1 MCVSGTTV
9 PCPENRFV
17 NQTRLSTAPV
27 DHPGHRRH
35 RDAPSRRE
43 GGSSVLPPSIDAPL
57 PTRKGAAHPPVR
69 GSLEDL
75 AVRGHPWLWFPRALE
90 AQFNE
95 ETLAVRRRFL
105 LICCLLGMLGIWFGT
120 TQARLAMP
128 DITSRSLHLV
138 DTYLGVLVACVAAV
152 MITPR
157 AWRRVWHFE
166 SVVFLCATGLN
177 LIMIWAASNS
187 RADGAYTQS
196 AMVIGPVMFVC
207 IAARLRFAWSLV
219 CALVTLL
226 GYMLAMR
233 GHTPAQQTVIDSII
247 KLQVLSYAYAVVASY
262 TLEYRE
268 RRNWVL
274 RKLQEQHRGA
284 LQAASE
290 RLRHLSVRDPLTGL
304 YNRRQFDGDLM
315 AACQAAAAS
324 GEPLALLML
333 DVDHF
338 KRYNDAYG
346 HPAGD
351 ACLVRVAHVL
361 ARVAEAHGGTA
372 ARLGGEEF
380 ALVLHGRHGPG
391 ARAVAQALCEAVRA
405 EAIEHGASATGPH
418 VTVSVG
424 VALAT
429 GAGGAQPQALLGTA
443 DRALYQAKDEGRDR
457 IVLMPVDA
465 EARPRL
471 EQPADDAVGVDAG
484 APAEPAESPYLRAI
498 DKGLWGL
505 RFDGDLERRYRKHD
519 LDDRRKLLGL
529 TVMVGMVLYNLY
541 LFISQD
547 MFPDISATVL
557 QTQIGLSA
565 FLVAVAWPVYSRKRL
580 APMLYEGVFCGGTSL
595 VAIVFA
601 CVLSQSRETTTLAYI
616 ICLVLVPMFSGVGAR
631 QPFRYTCVPA
641 VITVVAV
648 VLFFKPV
655 GPMQEM
661 VYSRSVLQI
670 FNITVFTLILSYSLE
685 LGARRTWLLG
695 QIDRLQSEALHQTT
709 ERLRCLSVQD
719 PLTGLPNR
727 RQFET
732 DLLRLWRE
740 GAQDHHP
747 VGLLIVDVDF
757 FKLYNDGYGHPE
769 GDRCLQR
776 LGGVLREVAKRHA
789 CLVARLGGEEFALL
803 LPGGT
808 AAEAQA
814 LGQAVCQRVRE
825 AAVEHRHSRVARHVT
840 VSIGAASLWPRRIA
854 DRHQLLKVADKAL
867 YKAKTAGRDRVS
879 VVDEERGQAVSSRDL
894 TGGPAASA
902 ASA

>member
-1 MCVSGTTV
+1 M
-9 PCPENRFV
+9 
-17 NQTRLSTAPV
+17 
-27 DHPGHRRH
+27 
-35 RDAPSRRE
+35 
-43 GGSSVLPPSIDAPL
+43 PPSSTGAPL
-57 PTRKGAAHPPVR
+57 PPHEGTARPPVP

-75 AVRGHPWLWFPRALE
+75 SVRGHPWLRFPSALE

-95 ETLAVRRRFL
+95 ETLTVRRSFL
-105 LICCLLGMLGIWFGT
+105 LICCMLGIMGTWFGSM
-120 TQARLAMP
+120 QARQAMP

-138 DTYLGVLVACVAAV
+138 DIYLGIITGCVLTVVLV
-152 MITPR
+152 PR
-157 AWRRVWHFE
+157 TWRRIWHFE
-166 SVVFLCATGLN
+166 GVVFLGAMGLN
-177 LIMIWAASNS
+177 LIIIWAVSQS

-196 AMVIGPVMFVC
+196 ATVIGAVMFVC

-219 CALVTLL
+219 CALMTLL
-226 GYMLAMR
+226 GYMLVMR

-247 KLQVLSYAYAVVASY
+247 KLQVLSYAYALVANY

-274 RKLQEQHRGA
+274 RKLQDQHRGA

-290 RLRHLSVRDPLTGL
+290 RLRHLSVRDPLTCL
-304 YNRRQFDGDLM
+304 YNRRHFDGDLT

-424 VALAT
+424 VALAM
-429 GAGGAQPQALLGTA
+429 GGAQPQALLSTA

-457 IVLMPVDA
+457 IALMLVDA
-465 EARPRL
+465 DARPQL
-471 EQPADDAVGVDAG
+471 ERPANDAVGIDAS
-484 APAEPAESPYLRAI
+484 ALPEPAESPYLHEL
-498 DKGLWGL
+498 DKGLWRL
-505 RFDGDLERRYRKHD
+505 RFDGDMERRYRKHD
-519 LDDRRKLLGL
+519 LEDRRRLLGV
-529 TVMVGMVLYNLY
+529 TVIVGMLLYNLY
-541 LFISQD
+541 LFIGQD

-557 QTQIGLSA
+557 KTQIGLSA
-565 FLVAVAWPVYSRKRL
+565 FLVALAWPVYSRKRL

-601 CVLSQSRETTTLAYI
+601 WALSQSRETSTLAYI

-641 VITVVAV
+641 IITVAAVA
-648 VLFFKPV
+648 LFFQPV
-655 GPMQEM
+655 GPVQEM
-661 VYSRSVLQI
+661 VFSRSVLQI
-670 FNITVFTLILSYSLE
+670 FNITVFTLILSYTLE

-695 QIDRLQSEALHQTT
+695 QIDRLQSEALHHTT
-709 ERLRCLSVQD
+709 ERLRRLSVQD
-719 PLTGLPNR
+719 SLTGLPNR
-727 RQFET
+727 RQFES

-776 LGGVLREVAKRHA
+776 LGGVLREVADKNA
-789 CLVARLGGEEFALL
+789 SLVARLGGEEFALL
-803 LPGGT
+803 LPGG
-808 AAEAQA
+808 AAADVQS
-814 LGQAVCQRVRE
+814 LGQAVCQLVRE
-825 AAVEHRHSRVARHVT
+825 AAVEHRYSRVAEHVT
-840 VSIGAASLWPRRIA
+840 VSIGAASLLPQRIA

-879 VVDEERGQAVSSRDL
+879 VVMDEEERALEGSSRDL
-894 TGGPAASA
+894 PDDPAAAAASA
-902 ASA
+902 